1 VLAIMKGIEASP
13 PETDRKA
20 LRLASAIFMIAAWLM
35 MVALLTYWFVL
46 WPTLTLFL
54 HIWFGVLF
62 ALFLVPL
69 VLIPIQVVRYFR
81 RKRP

>member
-1 VLAIMKGIEASP
+1 
-13 PETDRKA
+13 
-20 LRLASAIFMIAAWLM
+20 MIAAWLM

-54 HIWFGVLF
+54 DIWFGVLF